1 MYGEQYCFGEHEPIA
16 AQPNQNQ
23 IVSKTASPMNT
34 TIVPQ
39 QDQPGSP
46 QPDLHA
52 QPQYNGPS
60 RLHRLPPHSVEAE
73 QAVLGC
79 LLLDPTEGINLFLGR
94 IGPRPD
100 AFYDIRHRT
109 IFETIL
115 DMSHKGEPID
125 VVTLSNRLNNMNC
138 LQSIGGQQYIAQLP
152 DTAPAPASLYY
163 YLEILRDFYLRRRLL
178 HVCTAATE
186 WVFDHSID
194 VTELLDRTEQQV
206 FQVNSER
213 LDTPQGIEKLA
224 AKAVARAEFLFEH
237 GGDPTGILTGF
248 ADFDRLTGGLHG
260 GEMIV
265 IAARP
270 SVGKTALAM
279 NIAEHVALN
288 SSLPTAVFSLEMSAE
303 SLVMRLL
310 CARASAN
317 LGLLRDR
324 IMTKADLKRM
334 RDAAE
339 AVAKAPLYIDDTPGL
354 SALELK
360 ARARRLRQRHRIA
373 LIIVDYL
380 QLCHPDQ
387 PRKENRQ
394 QEIAEVSH
402 ALKDL
407 ARELNVPVIVLSQ
420 LNREV
425 EKSEKPRKPQ
435 LSDLRESG
443 AIEQDADIVGL
454 LYKWNDPDRISAPVK
469 NKPDLEI
476 VHLLIAKHRNG
487 PTGDILLTFHKGFT
501 RFQGYAPI
509 AAADHAATEEPATE
523 C

>member
-1 MYGEQYCFGEHEPIA
+1 M
-16 AQPNQNQ
+16 QPYE
-23 IVSKTASPMNT
+23 IHIGSKTANPMNP
-34 TIVPQ
+34 TIPPHQ
-39 QDQPGSP
+39 YQPNSP

-52 QPQYNGPS
+52 HARSHGHTQ
-60 RLHRLPPHSVEAE
+60 LHRLPPHSTEAE

-79 LLLDPTEGINLFLGR
+79 LLLDPAEGINLFLER
-94 IGPRPD
+94 IGHRPD

-115 DMSHKGEPID
+115 EMSRKGEPID
-125 VVTLSNRLNNMNC
+125 VVTLSNRLNNTSR
-138 LQSIGGQQYIAQLP
+138 LQSVGGQPYIAQLP

-163 YLEILRDFYLRRRLL
+163 YLDILRDFYLRRRLL
-178 HVCTAATE
+178 HVCTTATE
-186 WVFDHSID
+186 WAFDHSID
-194 VTELLDRTEQQV
+194 VPELLDRTEQQV

-213 LDTPQGIEKLA
+213 LDTPQSVAKLA
-224 AKAVARAEFLFEH
+224 DKAVSRAEFLYEH

-279 NIAEHVALN
+279 NIAEHVTLN

-310 CARASAN
+310 CSRAGVN
-317 LGLLRDR
+317 LALLRDR
-324 IMTKADLKRM
+324 IMTRADLERM
-334 RDAAE
+334 RDTSD

-380 QLCHPDQ
+380 QLCHPNQ

-454 LYKWNDPDRISAPVK
+454 LYKWKDPDRISAPVK
-469 NKPDLEI
+469 DKPDIEI

-501 RFQGYAPI
+501 RFQGYAPTT
-509 AAADHAATEEPATE
+509 AANHATADNSTTEY
-523 C
+523 